1 MKVCFF
7 SFVLFPFHPH
17 MANKRCQTIAVAS
30 TTRAGLGQTL
40 CIGIGG
46 DPLPGTT
53 FLDAL
58 QILEHDDE
66 TEGII
71 LIGEIGGDSEL
82 EAAAWIKEY
91 RERVK
96 NPKSVHL
103 FRFHFFPSRIRSL
116 LSVPPSLLQTYS
128 INGEY

>member
-1 MKVCFF
+1 M
-7 SFVLFPFHPH
+7 
-17 MANKRCQTIAVAS
+17 AS

-58 QILEHDDE
+58 QILEHDAE
-66 TEGII
+66 TKGII

-91 RERVK
+91 RKRAE
-96 NPKSVHL
+96 NPKLVAPFAFHCLLWKFKSFFLYLIHYFKSVQ
-103 FRFHFFPSRIRSL
+103 
-116 LSVPPSLLQTYS
+116 VS
-128 INGEY
+128 I